1 MLGNTGGNTCF
12 CLYSNDL
19 WMYAMVPVKLSVGL
33 WNRVAVGSVKRIEL
47 KEILLFF
54 SYFFLF
60 WGENSYLFP
69 IFWPLSFLFSYF
81 LSVICHLTP

>member
-12 CLYSNDL
+12 CLYGNEL
-19 WMYAMVPVKLSVGL
+19 WMYAMVPVKYLSVGL

-54 SYFFLF
+54 SYFGVRIPIYFLF
-60 WGENSYLFP
+60 FGHCHSYFP
-69 IFWPLSFLFSYF
+69 IF
-81 LSVICHLTP
+81 